1 MFFVDIQIFGVR
13 GFSQLRAVLGLS
25 QAAEAS
31 FLRHDGLELLGLG
44 LVLGRADKK
53 GKKGSFVSVNRWI
66 G

>member
-13 GFSQLRAVLGLS
+13 GFSRLRAVLGLS

-53 GKKGSFVSVNRWI
+53 R
-66 G
+66 